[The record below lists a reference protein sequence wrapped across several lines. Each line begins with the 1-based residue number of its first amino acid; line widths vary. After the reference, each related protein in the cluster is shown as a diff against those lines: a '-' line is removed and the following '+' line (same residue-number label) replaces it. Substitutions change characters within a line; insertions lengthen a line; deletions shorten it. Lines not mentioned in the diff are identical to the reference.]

1 MLNAC
6 CSTVGLPFEESS
18 ARSSASTVSHP
29 LSPTSSMDTPT
40 DPSLHPYHNPLNPHH
55 RPQSHSFHHPAHSA
69 QAHCLS
75 RDNSS
80 GTSHSQR
87 TDAVSENGGEKAGLE
102 RATASTHE
110 SSSHVTD
117 DRGSDRGSDR
127 HAGTAGLKATGVL
140 GSSGIEQSHQSS
152 VQSKIGG
159 RSGTGPQPQQLS
171 TAPPNAASAS
181 VKPDSLSAATA
192 AAAAALRPV
201 KHGNGRSQSSSIA
214 TGPGKGLV
222 AGHSQALPG
231 HPHTTSGPQ
240 AGMANGVSA
249 KPSQQQQS
257 AKQANARTLNGNAAA
272 FVPAS
277 ISGGIPSISSSLSL
291 TSTGSGT
298 LNGHSGH
305 ASHTS
310 YRNAAA
316 GVSTPASAALATTS
330 MALPS
335 GADKGSSSQ
344 GSLSPRQ
351 SVSSGLH
358 MSEGAAPSS
367 PGGPGVSR
375 GMRNGDGIYSSR
387 GQQPQQSHTVPFTS
401 PDGSKVR
408 LCLLA
413 SMHASIE
420 QYPSSNMSVI
430 TPG

>member
-1 MLNAC
+1 
-6 CSTVGLPFEESS
+6 
-18 ARSSASTVSHP
+18 
-29 LSPTSSMDTPT
+29 MDTPT

-69 QAHCLS
+69 QAHTLS

-87 TDAVSENGGEKAGLE
+87 TDGVSENGGEKVALE
-102 RATASTHE
+102 RASTHE
-110 SSSHVTD
+110 SSSHAPD

-127 HAGTAGLKATGVL
+127 HAGTAGLKATGVV
-140 GSSGIEQSHQSS
+140 GSSGIDQSHQSS

-159 RSGTGPQPQQLS
+159 RSGTGPQPQQPS
-171 TAPPNAASAS
+171 AAPPSGASAS
-181 VKPDSLSAATA
+181 GKPDSLSAATA

-201 KHGNGRSQSSSIA
+201 KHGNGRTQSSSIA
-214 TGPGKGLV
+214 TGPGKGLI

-240 AGMANGVSA
+240 AGMSNGVSA
-249 KPSQQQQS
+249 KPSQQQQQQQQQS

-277 ISGGIPSISSSLSL
+277 ISGGMPSISSSLSL

-316 GVSTPASAALATTS
+316 GVSAPASAALATTS

-367 PGGPGVSR
+367 PGPAVSR
-375 GMRNGDGIYSSR
+375 GMQNGDGIYSSR
-387 GQQPQQSHTVPFTS
+387 RQQPQQSHTVPFTS

-408 LCLLA
+408 LLLLA
-413 SMHASIE
+413 PMHASTE
-420 QYPSSNMSVI
+420 QHPSNNMRVI
-430 TPG
+430 TSG

>member
-1 MLNAC
+1 
-6 CSTVGLPFEESS
+6 
-18 ARSSASTVSHP
+18 
-29 LSPTSSMDTPT
+29 MDTPT

-55 RPQSHSFHHPAHSA
+55 RPQSHSLHHPAHSA
-69 QAHCLS
+69 HAHTLS

-87 TDAVSENGGEKAGLE
+87 TDGLSENGGEKAGLE

-117 DRGSDRGSDR
+117 DRGSDRGPDR
-127 HAGTAGLKATGVL
+127 HAGAAGLKATGVV
-140 GSSGIEQSHQSS
+140 GSSGIDQSHQSS
-152 VQSKIGG
+152 VQSKTGG
-159 RSGTGPQPQQLS
+159 RSGTGPQPQQPS
-171 TAPPNAASAS
+171 AAPPNAASAPG
-181 VKPDSLSAATA
+181 KPDSLSAATA

-201 KHGNGRSQSSSIA
+201 KHGNGRSQSSSTAI
-214 TGPGKGLV
+214 GPGKGLV

-231 HPHTTSGPQ
+231 HPHTTSGTH
-240 AGMANGVSA
+240 AGMSNGIST
-249 KPSQQQQS
+249 KPSQQQQQQS

-277 ISGGIPSISSSLSL
+277 VSGGMPSISSSLSL

-367 PGGPGVSR
+367 PGPAVSR
-375 GMRNGDGIYSSR
+375 GMQNEDGIYPSR

-408 LCLLA
+408 
-413 SMHASIE
+413 
-420 QYPSSNMSVI
+420 
-430 TPG
+430 

>member
-1 MLNAC
+1 
-6 CSTVGLPFEESS
+6 
-18 ARSSASTVSHP
+18 
-29 LSPTSSMDTPT
+29 MDTPT

-55 RPQSHSFHHPAHSA
+55 RPQSHSLHHSAHSA
-69 QAHCLS
+69 QAHTLS

-87 TDAVSENGGEKAGLE
+87 TDGVSENGGEKAGLE

-127 HAGTAGLKATGVL
+127 HALKATGVV
-140 GSSGIEQSHQSS
+140 GSSGIDQSHQSS

-159 RSGTGPQPQQLS
+159 RSGTGPQPQQPSAAL
-171 TAPPNAASAS
+171 PNAASAS
-181 VKPDSLSAATA
+181 GKPDSLSAATA

-231 HPHTTSGPQ
+231 HPHTTSGPH
-240 AGMANGVSA
+240 AGMSNGVSA
-249 KPSQQQQS
+249 KPSQQQQQQS

-277 ISGGIPSISSSLSL
+277 VSGGLPSISSSLSL

-367 PGGPGVSR
+367 PGPPVSR
-375 GMRNGDGIYSSR
+375 GMQNGDGIYSSR
-387 GQQPQQSHTVPFTS
+387 GQQPQQSHNVPLHITRWLKGTIMPACTHACIQQNNIPAKTCISSHLVVFGAFCRWRCH
-401 PDGSKVR
+401 PV
-408 LCLLA
+408 LLVLGLLLT
-413 SMHASIE
+413 
-420 QYPSSNMSVI
+420 YCY
-430 TPG
+430 

>member
-1 MLNAC
+1 
-6 CSTVGLPFEESS
+6 
-18 ARSSASTVSHP
+18 
-29 LSPTSSMDTPT
+29 MDTAT
-40 DPSLHPYHNPLNPHH
+40 DPSLHPFHNPLDPHH
-55 RPQSHSFHHPAHSA
+55 RPHSQSLHPPAHSA
-69 QAHCLS
+69 QAHTLS

-80 GTSHSQR
+80 GASHSQR
-87 TDAVSENGGEKAGLE
+87 TDGVSESSGEKAGLE
-102 RATASTHE
+102 RAAASTHE

-117 DRGSDRGSDR
+117 DRGLDRGPDR
-127 HAGTAGLKATGVL
+127 HAGTAGLKATGVV
-140 GSSGIEQSHQSS
+140 GTSGNDQSHQTSA
-152 VQSKIGG
+152 QSKIGG
-159 RSGTGPQPQQLS
+159 RSGTGPQPQQPS
-171 TAPPNAASAS
+171 AAPPNAASAS
-181 VKPDSLSAATA
+181 GKPDSLSAATA

-222 AGHSQALPG
+222 AGHSQALLG
-231 HPHTTSGPQ
+231 HPHTTSGPP
-240 AGMANGVSA
+240 AGMSNGVSA
-249 KPSQQQQS
+249 KLSPQQQS
-257 AKQANARTLNGNAAA
+257 GKQANARTLNGNAAA

-277 ISGGIPSISSSLSL
+277 VSAGMPSISSSLSL

-305 ASHTS
+305 VTASHTS

-367 PGGPGVSR
+367 PGPAVSR
-375 GMRNGDGIYSSR
+375 GMQNGDGIYSSR

-401 PDGSKVR
+401 PDGSKVQ

-413 SMHASIE
+413 PVHACDIIVP
-420 QYPSSNMSVI
+420 QQ
-430 TPG
+430 

>member
-1 MLNAC
+1 
-6 CSTVGLPFEESS
+6 
-18 ARSSASTVSHP
+18 
-29 LSPTSSMDTPT
+29 MDTPT

-69 QAHCLS
+69 QAHTLS

-87 TDAVSENGGEKAGLE
+87 TDGVSENGGEKVALE
-102 RATASTHE
+102 RASTHE
-110 SSSHVTD
+110 SSSHAPD

-127 HAGTAGLKATGVL
+127 HAGTAGLKATGVV
-140 GSSGIEQSHQSS
+140 GSSGIDQSHQSS

-159 RSGTGPQPQQLS
+159 RSGTGPQPQQPS
-171 TAPPNAASAS
+171 AAPPSGASAS
-181 VKPDSLSAATA
+181 GKPDSLSAATA

-201 KHGNGRSQSSSIA
+201 KHGNGRTQSSSIA
-214 TGPGKGLV
+214 TGPGIGLI

-240 AGMANGVSA
+240 AGMSNGVSA
-249 KPSQQQQS
+249 KPSQQQQQQQQQS

-277 ISGGIPSISSSLSL
+277 ISGGMPSISSSLSL

-316 GVSTPASAALATTS
+316 GVSAPASAALATTS

-367 PGGPGVSR
+367 PGPAVSR
-375 GMRNGDGIYSSR
+375 GMQNGDGIYSSR

-408 LCLLA
+408 LLLLA
-413 SMHASIE
+413 PMHASTE
-420 QYPSSNMSVI
+420 QHPSNNMRVI
-430 TPG
+430 TSG